1 MWWQRTQKQLTLL
14 RSLSRQV
21 YKTDSVMNLLVKVT
35 YKDKEVPVLSIEEAL
50 KREGRVS
57 RLAGWEEVAS

>member
-1 MWWQRTQKQLTLL
+1 MVTLVL
-14 RSLSRQV
+14 QV
-21 YKTDSVMNLLVKVT
+21 E

-57 RLAGWEEVAS
+57 RLSWEEVANLSIFLDCFTWAGG

>member
-1 MWWQRTQKQLTLL
+1 M
-14 RSLSRQV
+14 SRQV

>member
-1 MWWQRTQKQLTLL
+1 MLTF
-14 RSLSRQV
+14 
-21 YKTDSVMNLLVKVT
+21 LVKVT

-57 RLAGWEEVAS
+57 RLSWEEVAS